1 MTKHS
6 PKNERIKRN
15 YFVYLKEAK
24 GRSTASID
32 MVAKAISRFEE
43 ATSARDFAAFHR
55 EQVVAFKR
63 RLSDQAN
70 TRTGERL
77 SRATVASTLRT
88 LKAFYVW
95 LADQPGY
102 RSKITYAD
110 ADYFSPSEKDA
121 RIARA
126 VREKPFPTLEQMHHV
141 LATMPG
147 DTEIERRDRAIVALL
162 LLTGARDGALA
173 SLRLKHLDLAAGA
186 LRQDAEDVKT
196 KFAKTFTTYFFPVGG
211 DAVEVI
217 GEWVSYLRRDR
228 LFGDNDPLFPRT
240 LMSTGQDGGFVV
252 AGIDRK
258 PWTTAA
264 PIRQV
269 FQKAFE
275 RAGLPYFNPHSIRDT
290 LVQLGERTCRSPEE
304 FKAWSQNLGHEQV
317 LTTFTSYGAVG
328 AHRQAELIRG
338 LGRTDAPDRGLA
350 DLLRAALAQVGG
362 ERPSA

>member
-1 MTKHS
+1 M
-6 PKNERIKRN
+6 P
-15 YFVYLKEAK
+15 
-24 GRSTASID
+24 
-32 MVAKAISRFEE
+32 
-43 ATSARDFAAFHR
+43 
-55 EQVVAFKR
+55 
-63 RLSDQAN
+63 
-70 TRTGERL
+70 TR
-77 SRATVASTLRT
+77 
-88 LKAFYVW
+88 
-95 LADQPGY
+95 
-102 RSKITYAD
+102 
-110 ADYFSPSEKDA
+110 PSEKDA

-211 DAVEVI
+211 EAVEII
-217 GEWVSYLRRDR
+217 GEWVTYLRRDR

-240 LMSTGQDGGFVV
+240 LMTTGQDGGFVT
-252 AGIDRK
+252 AGIDRQS
-258 PWTTAA
+258 WTTAA
-264 PIRQV
+264 PIRQL
-269 FQKAFE
+269 FRRAFE
-275 RAGLPYFNPHSIRDT
+275 QAGLAYFNPHSIRDT

-317 LTTFTSYGAVG
+317 LTTFTSYGTVG

-338 LGRTDAPDRGLA
+338 LGRTSQPDQAVA

>member
-1 MTKHS
+1 MIKHS

-15 YFVYLKEAK
+15 YFVYLREAK
-24 GRSTASID
+24 GRSPASID

-43 ATSARDFAAFHR
+43 ATNARDFAAFHR

-88 LKAFYVW
+88 LKAFYIW

-102 RSKITYAD
+102 RSKITYVD

-126 VREKPFPTLEQMHHV
+126 VREKAFPTLEQMHHV
-141 LATMPG
+141 LATMAS

-211 DAVEVI
+211 EAVAII
-217 GEWVSYLRRDR
+217 GEWAAYLRRDR

-240 LMSTGQDGGFVV
+240 LMTTGQDGGFVT
-252 AGIDRK
+252 AGIDRQ

-264 PIRQV
+264 PIRQLLRR
-269 FQKAFE
+269 AFE
-275 RAGLPYFNPHSIRDT
+275 QAGLPYFNPHSIRDT

-317 LTTFTSYGAVG
+317 LTTFTSYGTVG

-338 LGRTDAPDRGLA
+338 LGRTDAPNRDVA
-350 DLLRAALAQVGG
+350 DLLRAALAQVGR
-362 ERPSA
+362 ERPAA